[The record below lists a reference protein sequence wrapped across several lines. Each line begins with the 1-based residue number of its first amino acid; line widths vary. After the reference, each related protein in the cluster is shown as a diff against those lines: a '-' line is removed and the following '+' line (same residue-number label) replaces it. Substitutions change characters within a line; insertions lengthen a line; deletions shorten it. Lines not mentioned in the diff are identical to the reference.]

1 MHRPSVLGEQAVLH
15 AQRLSDQ
22 VSDNRHGRRRT
33 PGDIHG
39 RSVPGQACCDAGSPG
54 RYLASGRR
62 GHTAESGCSRLSRR
76 LRCALPRPG
85 AAPGSA
91 LGARPAHAG
100 PARADTRRSISSS
113 PAHRRRDA
121 PHASLLPWQP
131 AARRARSAA
140 DTEAAG
146 SWGGSL
152 ICSRLCS
159 PPGRFPAAIGSG
171 THLPCHACLGRNDGY
186 HAGPQEMDSSWV
198 PGTVRD
204 LQGTV
209 TPAA

>member
-1 MHRPSVLGEQAVLH
+1 MASGLLTPLSMAEQDHRSCVSSCLSSPVAAELSHIRIKAAPLRSAAARRRAGLCLGRPA
-15 AQRLSDQ
+15 
-22 VSDNRHGRRRT
+22 RRT
-33 PGDIHG
+33 PGQHAQTPADQSAHRQRTADAMHRMPRCFPGSQRHG
-39 RSVPGQACCDAGSPG
+39 VPGRQQI
-54 RYLASGRR
+54 
-62 GHTAESGCSRLSRR
+62 
-76 LRCALPRPG
+76 PRP
-85 AAPGSA
+85 
-91 LGARPAHAG
+91 LGHG
-100 PARADTRRSISSS
+100 C
-113 PAHRRRDA
+113 
-121 PHASLLPWQP
+121 
-131 AARRARSAA
+131 
-140 DTEAAG
+140 
-146 SWGGSL
+146 GSL

>member
-1 MHRPSVLGEQAVLH
+1 MTGFTFLSRLTQIAPPSTRFVFLGAGI
-15 AQRLSDQ
+15 RLGLPSHPA
-22 VSDNRHGRRRT
+22 SRRRSCLRLGVSIT
-33 PGDIHG
+33 SSSRGL
-39 RSVPGQACCDAGSPG
+39 SPPSD
-54 RYLASGRR
+54 RPCRAY
-62 GHTAESGCSRLSRR
+62 SRR